1 MPDSLSKSQLNFS
14 SVYSMHTGAGCQT
27 RAASFYVG
35 RSWACKSGFFPFLSL
50 HLTSLLPG
58 AISSCRLEVV
68 PTRRADFVP
77 VEGVGCYLPLIYF
90 GCTDPHADL
99 SSQEQ
104 QHWAEVEK
112 LANRDLVPMGHSG
125 AGVGAWRQETH
136 WEDWHLPSRIWL
148 LCSVLR
154 S

>member
-1 MPDSLSKSQLNFS
+1 M
-14 SVYSMHTGAGCQT
+14 
-27 RAASFYVG
+27 
-35 RSWACKSGFFPFLSL
+35 
-50 HLTSLLPG
+50 
-58 AISSCRLEVV
+58 
-68 PTRRADFVP
+68 PTRRANLVP
-77 VEGVGCYLPLIYF
+77 VEGVGCYLPLICF

-125 AGVGAWRQETH
+125 AGVEAWRQETH

-148 LCSVLR
+148 LCSVLEGLCGSCPFLSDPKPSCLPVPQQMCPASHVR
-154 S
+154 KL